1 MILGCRMLPYNSLC
15 RCRTDPSN
23 GVLMPE
29 AALAVAVADP
39 QGHLVDKLDE
49 LLPELCG
56 RFDLLTAH
64 ATTSTHRGILERLK
78 SVGAILATAPADS
91 GAIGRH
97 RREAVTLALKAGVVD
112 HILYLDLD
120 HALRW
125 VENDADELDAAVQRI
140 QRSDCTVIGRGP
152 QSMATLPRRL
162 AMTEGVV
169 NEIFRLVSGRSWD
182 VMMAARGLSRR
193 AAEAIVEG
201 CNVDTIGNDCA
212 WPLFCQSRGF
222 TLTYLEADGL
232 TYRTNPCYAAD
243 AEDQHD
249 EDPMA
254 WALRVR
260 LAAQHVEAMLPYM
273 ETDLAKS

>member
-1 MILGCRMLPYNSLC
+1 
-15 RCRTDPSN
+15 
-23 GVLMPE
+23 MPE
-29 AALAVAVADP
+29 VALALAVHDP
-39 QGHLVDKLDE
+39 EGHLVGKLDKL
-49 LLPELCG
+49 LSGLCE
-56 RFDLLTAH
+56 RFDSLAVHT
-64 ATTSTHRGILERLK
+64 TTSTHQGILERLE
-78 SVGAILATAPADS
+78 SVGASLRAAPADS
-91 GAIGRH
+91 EAIGRH
-97 RREAVTLALKAGVVD
+97 RREAVGLALEAGAVG

-125 VENDADELDAAVQRI
+125 LENDAEELDAAVQRI
-140 QRSDCTVIGRGP
+140 QRSDCTIIGRGP
-152 QSMATLPRRL
+152 QSMTTLPRRL

-193 AAEAIVEG
+193 AAKAIVED
-201 CNVDTIGNDCA
+201 CDVDTIGNDCS

-222 TLTYLEADGL
+222 TLDYLEADGL
-232 TYRTNPCYAAD
+232 TYRTNPDYAAD
-243 AEDQHD
+243 VEDRHD

-273 ETDLAKS
+273 ETDTARG